1 MHLISQ
7 SGIIINLEKE
17 IMGKL
22 TGIDIKHLLGNISI
36 YQVNGHTY
44 VRSKSS
50 LSRKRVLKSK
60 EYARTRQYA
69 SNMAKASQIGS
80 EIYRELNKK
89 NRALYQA
96 ITGEVASMLYNGVE
110 EQHVKQMIRKKY
122 LKV

>member
-1 MHLISQ
+1 
-7 SGIIINLEKE
+7 
-17 IMGKL
+17 MGKL
-22 TGIDIKHLLGNISI
+22 TGIDIKSILGSISI

-80 EIYRELNKK
+80 EIYRELNKR

-96 ITGEVASMLYNGVE
+96 ITGAVASMLYNGVE
-110 EQHVKQMIRKKY
+110 EEQVKQIIRKNILRAELFKSPSCY
-122 LKV
+122 TILSQD